1 MDLGE
6 LFHGPNAGA
15 ALELY
20 ERYRQDPASVDARSA
35 ALFAALERQAG
46 PLDFAAE
53 PAAAQTVSATD
64 VQEVVLA
71 ARLARNIRQF
81 GHLRAKLDPFADDPP
96 TDHGLEPAA
105 YSLREEQ
112 LRRLPGSIVFPEQGA
127 AAGSF
132 ADAVARLR
140 AVYMGYIG
148 FDVSHVHIAEERDWL
163 QHAAEG
169 GSYLHVAPERQRETL
184 QRLVAVEEFEQFLHR
199 TFQGQK
205 RFSIEGTDMLVPM
218 LDEIIDSAV
227 RSGTREVTI
236 GMAHRGRLSV
246 LAHVLGK
253 PFGQIFTE
261 FHAGPAEEADV
272 HVGWTGDVK
281 YHLGS
286 RRTIQEP
293 DGPVQLTLANNPSH
307 LEFVNPVV
315 QGLTRAAQDNREHA
329 GPALQEVARALNV
342 TVHGDAAFPGEG
354 VVAETLNLSRLRGYT
369 TGGTIHIIA
378 NNQVGFTTDPQDD
391 RSTRYASDLAKGFE
405 IPVLH
410 VNADQPEACLAAARI
425 AIAYRQLF
433 HKDVL
438 IDLVG
443 YRRFGHNEGDEPSF
457 TQPLLYEKVHSHPT
471 VATLYSQQLEA
482 QGIVTEVQAEEMRK
496 AAQTELR
503 QAFDDVVSG
512 KQKFPHALPAEKG
525 TIEEPAP
532 PGEDRLRALNDA
544 LLARPGGLQANTK
557 LERLLQR
564 RRELLEKPQSI
575 DWAHAEALAFAAILE
590 DGTPIRM
597 SGQDTQRGTFSQRH
611 LVLHD
616 TATGRTYVPHD
627 HLPQARASFDV
638 YNSPLSETAAMGF
651 EYGYSLRA
659 PEAFVLW
666 EAQFGDFANAGQV
679 IVDQFISAARA
690 KWSETSGLTLLL
702 PHGYEGQGPEHSS
715 GRVER
720 YLQLAA
726 EENLRIAN
734 CTTSSQY
741 FHLLR
746 LQASALKE
754 RPRPLIV
761 MTPKSL
767 LRHPLAASSL
777 ADLAQGRFQPVLDDE
792 EATARKEKVERIVF
806 CSGKISVEYRAAA
819 KENRDAERGALLR
832 VELLYPFPEAE
843 IRRILATYPS
853 AREFAWLQEEP
864 RNMGAYAYIAA
875 RLQALLPG
883 GAELQYIGRSER
895 AATAEGMPDVHQA
908 EHERILVEALSGKM
922 PLKLETRGGKRRA
935 K

>member
-6 LFHGPNAGA
+6 LFHGPNQGA

-20 ERYRQDPASVDARSA
+20 ERYRQDPSSVDARSA
-35 ALFAALERQAG
+35 QLFAELERGGA
-46 PLDFAAE
+46 LDFGATAQLAA
-53 PAAAQTVSATD
+53 PSAPVDT
-64 VQEVVLA
+64 QAIVLA

-81 GHLRAKLDPFADDPP
+81 GHLRAKLDPFGDDPQ
-96 TDHGLEPAA
+96 TDHALEPQA
-105 YSLREEQ
+105 YGLTERQMRE
-112 LRRLPGSIVFPEQGA
+112 LPGSIVFPGEGA
-127 AAGSF
+127 AAG
-132 ADAVARLR
+132 ALQDAIERLR
-140 AVYMGYIG
+140 AIYMGHIG
-148 FDVSHVHIAEERDWL
+148 FDISHVHVAEEREWL
-163 QHAAEG
+163 QQAAEAG
-169 GSYLHVAPERQRETL
+169 GYLKIAPARQKETL
-184 QRLVAVEEFEQFLHR
+184 LRLIAVEEFEQFLHR

-218 LDEIIDSAV
+218 LDEILDDAA
-227 RSGTREVTI
+227 RSGTHEVTI

-246 LAHVLGK
+246 LTHVLGK

-261 FHAGPAEEADV
+261 FHAGPAEEADITG
-272 HVGWTGDVK
+272 GWSGDVK

-315 QGLTRAAQDNREHA
+315 QGITRAAQDDREHA
-329 GPALQEVARALNV
+329 GRARQEVSRALNV

-378 NNQVGFTTDPQDD
+378 NNQVGFTTNPPDD

-433 HKDVL
+433 HKDIL
-438 IDLVG
+438 IDLIG
-443 YRRFGHNEGDEPSF
+443 YRRYGHNEGDEPSF
-457 TQPLLYEKVHSHPT
+457 TQPLLYAKIKDHPT
-471 VATLYSQQLEA
+471 VAALYA
-482 QGIVTEVQAEEMRK
+482 QRLTAAGVVNAEDVDAQRK
-496 AAQTELR
+496 AAEQTLR
-503 QAFDDVVSG
+503 QAYDDVVNG
-512 KQKFPHALPAEKG
+512 KEKFPHGMPPERG
-525 TIEEPAP
+525 SVEQPEE
-532 PGEDRLRALNDA
+532 PGEDRLRALNGA
-544 LLARPGGLQANTK
+544 LLARPEGFEVNPK

-564 RRELLEKPQSI
+564 RGELIEKTDGI

-590 DGTPIRM
+590 DGTPIRLT
-597 SGQDTQRGTFSQRH
+597 GQDTERGTFSQRH

-616 TATGRTYVPHD
+616 VQTGKTYAPHR
-627 HLPQARASFDV
+627 HLQQARASFDV
-638 YNSPLSETAAMGF
+638 HNSPLSEAAALGF

-690 KWSETSGLTLLL
+690 KWAETSGLTLLL
-702 PHGYEGQGPEHSS
+702 PHGYEGMGPEHSS

-726 EENLRIAN
+726 EDNLRIAN
-734 CTTSSQY
+734 CTTSAQY

-746 LQASALKE
+746 LQAEALKE

-777 ADLAQGRFQPVLDDE
+777 VDLAHGRFMPVLDD
-792 EATARKEKVERIVF
+792 ARAEGRKSEVERLVF
-806 CSGKISVEYRAAA
+806 CSGKIAVEYRQKAQ
-819 KENRDAERGALLR
+819 ESRDAERGALLR

-843 IRRILATYPS
+843 IREILSTYPA
-853 AREFAWLQEEP
+853 AREFIWLQEEP
-864 RNMGAYAYIAA
+864 RNMGAYAYIAP
-875 RLQALLPG
+875 RLQALLPD
-883 GAELQYIGRSER
+883 GAELHYVGRPDR

-908 EHERILVEALSGKM
+908 EHERILAAALGGNL
-922 PLKLETRGGKRRA
+922 PVKLEMRGGKRRA

>member
-6 LFHGPNAGA
+6 LFHGPNVGA
-15 ALELY
+15 VLELY
-20 ERYRQDPASVDARSA
+20 ERYRQDPASVDQRSA
-35 ALFAALERQAG
+35 AMFAALEQQSG
-46 PLDFAAE
+46 PLDVALEAPAPTAA
-53 PAAAQTVSATD
+53 PAAD
-64 VQEVVLA
+64 VQAVVLA
-71 ARLARNIRQF
+71 ARLARYIRQF
-81 GHLRAKLDPFADDPP
+81 GHLRAKLDPFGDDPP
-96 TDHGLEPAA
+96 TDHALEPEA
-105 YSLREEQ
+105 YGLREQ
-112 LRRLPGSIVFPEQGA
+112 QMRQLPGSIVFPEEGA

-132 ADAVARLR
+132 ADAIARLR
-140 AVYMGYIG
+140 SIYMGHIG

-163 QHAAEG
+163 QRAAEG
-169 GSYLHVAPERQRETL
+169 GSYLRVAPERQRETL
-184 QRLVAVEEFEQFLHR
+184 QRLLAVEEFEQFLHR

-218 LDEIIDSAV
+218 LDEIIDDAV
-227 RSGTREVTI
+227 RSGTRDVTI

-246 LAHVLGK
+246 LTHVLGK

-261 FHAGPAEEADV
+261 FHAGPAEEPDV
-272 HVGWTGDVK
+272 HSGWSGDVK

-293 DGPVQLTLANNPSH
+293 EGVVTLTLANNPSH
-307 LEFVNPVV
+307 LEFVNPIV
-315 QGLTRAAQDNREHA
+315 QGLTRAAQDDREHP
-329 GPALQEVARALNV
+329 GPSRQNVSRALNV

-378 NNQVGFTTDPQDD
+378 NNQIGFTTDPKDD

-410 VNADQPEACLAAARI
+410 VNADEPEACLAAARI

-433 HKDVL
+433 HKDFL
-438 IDLVG
+438 IDLIG

-457 TQPLLYEKVHSHPT
+457 TQPVLYEKVHEHPT
-471 VATLYSQQLEA
+471 VAALYARRLVERAEVTPA
-482 QGIVTEVQAEEMRK
+482 QVEEMRK
-496 AAQTELR
+496 AAQAELR

-512 KQKFPHALPAEKG
+512 KQKFPHALPEEKG
-525 TIEEPAP
+525 SVQALPSPDEE
-532 PGEDRLRALNDA
+532 RLRALNDA
-544 LLARPGGLQANTK
+544 LLERPEGLEANAK

-564 RRELLEKPQSI
+564 RRELLDRPQGI
-575 DWAHAEALAFAAILE
+575 DWAHAEALAFATILE
-590 DGTPIRM
+590 DGTPIRLA
-597 SGQDTQRGTFSQRH
+597 GQDSERGTFSQRH

-616 TATGRTYVPHD
+616 AKTGRTYAPHN
-627 HLPQARASFDV
+627 HLPKARASFDV

-651 EYGYSLRA
+651 EYGYGLRA

-666 EAQFGDFANAGQV
+666 EAQFGDFANVGQV
-679 IVDQFISAARA
+679 IVDQFLSAARA

-715 GRVER
+715 GRLER

-726 EENLRIAN
+726 QENLRIAN

-746 LQASALKE
+746 LQAASLKQ

-767 LRHPLAASSL
+767 LRHPLAGSSL
-777 ADLAQGRFQPVLDDE
+777 AHLAQGQFQPVLDDE
-792 EATARKEKVERIVF
+792 EAAARRAKVERIVL

-819 KENRDAERGALLR
+819 KENRDYERAALLR
-832 VELLYPFPEAE
+832 VELLYPFPEE
-843 IRRILATYPS
+843 DIRGLLASYPA
-853 AREFAWLQEEP
+853 AREFLWVQEEP
-864 RNMGAYAYIAA
+864 RNMGAFTYIAP
-875 RLQALLPG
+875 RLQDLLPN
-883 GAELQYIGRSER
+883 GAQLHYVGRPER
-895 AATAEGMPDVHQA
+895 AATAEGMPEAHQA
-908 EHERILVEALSGKM
+908 EHERILGEALSGNL

>member
-15 ALELY
+15 AQELY
-20 ERYRQDPASVDARSA
+20 EKYRRDPSSVDARSA
-35 ALFAALERQAG
+35 ALFAELERQG
-46 PLDFAAE
+46 GLDFE
-53 PAAAQTVSATD
+53 GPSPAAPAAGNID
-64 VQEVVLA
+64 VQAVVLA

-81 GHLRAKLDPFADDPP
+81 GHLRAQLDPFAADPL
-96 TDHGLEPAA
+96 TDHALEPEA
-105 YSLREEQ
+105 YGLTQRQMRE
-112 LRRLPGSIVFPEQGA
+112 LPGSIVFPEEGA
-127 AAGSF
+127 AAGTLQ
-132 ADAVARLR
+132 DAIARLR
-140 AVYMGYIG
+140 AIYMGHIG
-148 FDVSHVHIAEERDWL
+148 FDLSHVHVAEERDWL
-163 QHAAEG
+163 QKAAETG
-169 GSYLHVAPERQRETL
+169 NSLSLTPARQKETL

-205 RFSIEGTDMLVPM
+205 RFSIEGTDLLVPM
-218 LDEIIDSAV
+218 LDEIIDAAV

-246 LAHVLGK
+246 LTHVLGK

-261 FHAGPAEEADV
+261 FHAGPAEEADMYG
-272 HVGWTGDVK
+272 GWSGDVK

-286 RRTIQEP
+286 RRTIHEAG
-293 DGPVQLTLANNPSH
+293 GPVQLTLANNPSH

-315 QGLTRAAQDNREHA
+315 QGITRAAQDDRSQP
-329 GPALQEVARALNV
+329 GPSLQEVAQALNI

-354 VVAETLNLSRLRGYT
+354 VVAETLNLSRLRAYT

-378 NNQVGFTTDPQDD
+378 NNQVGFTTDPYQD

-438 IDLVG
+438 IDLIG
-443 YRRFGHNEGDEPSF
+443 YRRYGHNEGDEPTF
-457 TQPLLYEKVHSHPT
+457 TQPLLYEKIKDHPT
-471 VATLYSQQLEA
+471 VATLYAQRLLA
-482 QGIVTEVQAEEMRK
+482 QGVVTGAQVEEQRQAARDV
-496 AAQTELR
+496 LR

-512 KQKFPHALPAEKG
+512 RQKYPHALPHEKG
-525 TIEEPAP
+525 SAEEPSP
-532 PGEDRLRALNDA
+532 LGEAFLRTVNDA
-544 LLARPGGLQANTK
+544 LLARPEGMETNAK
-557 LERLLQR
+557 LERLLQK
-564 RRELLEKPQSI
+564 RRELLGKEDGI
-575 DWAHAEALAFAAILE
+575 DWAHAEALAFASILA
-590 DGTPIRM
+590 DGTPIRL
-597 SGQDTQRGTFSQRH
+597 SGQDSERGTFSQRH

-616 TATGRTYVPHD
+616 VKTGRTYVPHR
-627 HLPQARASFDV
+627 HLPQGRASFDV
-638 YNSPLSETAAMGF
+638 QNSPLSETAAMGF

-666 EAQFGDFANAGQV
+666 EAQFGDFANVGQV
-679 IVDQFISAARA
+679 IVDQFLSAARA
-690 KWSETSGLTLLL
+690 KWAETSSLTLLL

-726 EENLRIAN
+726 EDNLRIAN
-734 CTTSSQY
+734 CTTSAQY

-746 LQASALKE
+746 LQAAWLKD

-777 ADLAQGRFQPVLDDE
+777 QDLASGRFQPVLDDV
-792 EATARKEKVERIVF
+792 EAAARKARVERIVF
-806 CSGKISVEYRAAA
+806 CSGKIAVEYRGKA
-819 KENRDAERGALLR
+819 KESRDAERGALLR
-832 VELLYPFPEAE
+832 IELLYPFPDSE
-843 IRRILATYPS
+843 IRALLATYPS
-853 AREFAWLQEEP
+853 AYEFIWLQEEP
-864 RNMGAYAYIAA
+864 RNMGAYSYIAP
-875 RLQALLPG
+875 RLQALLPS
-883 GAELQYIGRSER
+883 GAELHYVGRSDR

-908 EHERILVEALSGKM
+908 EHERILAEALSGNL